1 MQSESVQ
8 YFQFD
13 SMGNMYVYPPGAGCT
28 GELKLLKPGDEM
40 IYNSKEEDIC
50 VSQVE
55 NCEVSVA
62 QVESPQICQTSEK
75 VTSSRCAFK
84 TPLHIYIYV

>member
-8 YFQFD
+8 YFQID
-13 SMGNMYVYPPGAGCT
+13 SMGNTYVYPPGAGCT

-55 NCEVSVA
+55 N
-62 QVESPQICQTSEK
+62 
-75 VTSSRCAFK
+75 
-84 TPLHIYIYV
+84 